1 MHKCSWTSMRGLIAS
16 AQRFPRFLWHVRM
29 PFVAMA
35 LPWCHTADMLTCKVV
50 AVAIYTPATQS
61 ALSVYLTLLVFSF
74 SLICFLSFNFYKLS
88 STSTYCFFLRPSPLF
103 PAPTR
108 VAYTSGWC
116 LWTWQSLSVYGEGRG
131 VGRPLSV
138 AVYNSAGV
146 SQSHRHLAWIFPS
159 RGAMQP
165 KYSLQAYTTQAPWLA
180 LWFCS
185 FSLWGIKGTVVYFH
199 IYLLIIWPKYLK
211 LNL

>member
-88 STSTYCFFLRPSPLF
+88 STSTNCFFLRPSPLF

-116 LWTWQSLSVYGEGRG
+116 LWTWQSLDAYSEGRG

-138 AVYNSAGV
+138 AVYNSAGGF
-146 SQSHRHLAWIFPS
+146 SEP
-159 RGAMQP
+159 
-165 KYSLQAYTTQAPWLA
+165 QAPGLDLPKQGGNAAQIFTSGIHNSGTLA
-180 LWFCS
+180 CTVVLLF
-185 FSLWGIKGTVVYFH
+185 FSLRH
-199 IYLLIIWPKYLK
+199 
-211 LNL
+211 